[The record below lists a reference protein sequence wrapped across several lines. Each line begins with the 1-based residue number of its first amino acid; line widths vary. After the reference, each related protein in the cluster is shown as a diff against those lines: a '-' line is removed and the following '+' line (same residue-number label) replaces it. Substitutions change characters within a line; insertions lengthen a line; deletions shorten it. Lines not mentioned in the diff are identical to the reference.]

1 MRYTLQCVRESTLE
15 GVMTDPQF
23 ISVPEFIART
33 NGGVSKSLVYD
44 LLNRGELEGVRLSA
58 RKWLIRVDALE
69 VLRARQREG

>member
-1 MRYTLQCVRESTLE
+1 
-15 GVMTDPQF
+15 
-23 ISVPEFIART
+23 
-33 NGGVSKSLVYD
+33 LVYD